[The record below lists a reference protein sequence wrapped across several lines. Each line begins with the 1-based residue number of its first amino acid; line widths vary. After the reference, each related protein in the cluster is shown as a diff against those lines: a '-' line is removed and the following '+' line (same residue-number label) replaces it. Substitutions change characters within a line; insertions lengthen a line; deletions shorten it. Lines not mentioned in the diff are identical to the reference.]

1 MNMMQTDMSLTC
13 TIRRTSSTQTFL
25 KTRGLCLRQS
35 WPLTKKKMTAA
46 YQGPYRNWCTKN
58 IFMAFTDFST
68 KRGKMKRR
76 ELKQD
81 NCIRNFNE
89 LLTTLLVLAP
99 CCIWKPPLVFHDTL
113 VKIIEWID
121 TKFWGICLQLT
132 SVVSRHL
139 DYHFIT

>member
-1 MNMMQTDMSLTC
+1 MHNTTYFVHPDFFKDSGFVSETILT
-13 TIRRTSSTQTFL
+13 IDQ
-25 KTRGLCLRQS
+25 
-35 WPLTKKKMTAA
+35 KKMTAA

-99 CCIWKPPLVFHDTL
+99 CCI
-113 VKIIEWID
+113 
-121 TKFWGICLQLT
+121 
-132 SVVSRHL
+132 
-139 DYHFIT
+139 